1 MAQQWN
7 ETYVHYHKEDPK
19 QTYYLSMEYLQG
31 RALTNAI
38 GNLDIQDAYGE
49 ALNQLGHQLEDIVEQ
64 VIISSSSLH
73 QAFYYYLLD
82 SNNWFNGISWKF

>member
-1 MAQQWN
+1 
-7 ETYVHYHKEDPK
+7 
-19 QTYYLSMEYLQG
+19 MEYLQG

>member
-1 MAQQWN
+1 
-7 ETYVHYHKEDPK
+7 
-19 QTYYLSMEYLQG
+19 MEYLQG

-82 SNNWFNGISWKF
+82 SNKWFNGIIWKF

>member
-1 MAQQWN
+1 
-7 ETYVHYHKEDPK
+7 
-19 QTYYLSMEYLQG
+19 MEYLQG

-82 SNNWFNGISWKF
+82 SNNWFNGIIWKF